1 MKEKSCCRNWRPFVQ
16 RGHKPA
22 LGEIRCD
29 EDGRPLY
36 KRKAFDGGRRR
47 FSQTRKSHSG
57 DRIAWPGR
65 EDSNLR
71 MAGSKFHKARR
82 YGYGIFSA
90 TSHLCC
96 NAEPRRSLLEL
107 FNTDNCCRNEAVMQ
121 VRELTWTGAE
131 ALWIQLSWRKRVN
144 PISRALATSC
154 PNLQLQQCIRIAV
167 RELGHVG
174 WGERDA
180 VEKVT
185 TLCIG
190 GIGIVDREHD
200 AVDAEG

>member
-1 MKEKSCCRNWRPFVQ
+1 MVLNRDVGFCSVEEPV
-16 RGHKPA
+16 
-22 LGEIRCD
+22 
-29 EDGRPLY
+29 
-36 KRKAFDGGRRR
+36 
-47 FSQTRKSHSG
+47 
-57 DRIAWPGR
+57 
-65 EDSNLR
+65 
-71 MAGSKFHKARR
+71 
-82 YGYGIFSA
+82 IFS
-90 TSHLCC
+90 L
-96 NAEPRRSLLEL
+96 
-107 FNTDNCCRNEAVMQ
+107 V
-121 VRELTWTGAE
+121 
-131 ALWIQLSWRKRVN
+131 LW
-144 PISRALATSC
+144 ALATSC